1 MAGGSVRALTVA
13 LNVRDHA
20 TKLVGD
26 LKNDLKRIE
35 GRATVAQLKA
45 NDAAS
50 KPIKNV
56 AKSLNEADKAAMQA
70 FKSLGHF
77 ETGVSRTTR
86 AVAKMEGAF
95 GRVNRSIQTY
105 SNNLEKAQEKTK
117 HLETLQGPMAG
128 AAAMSGAFI
137 GLSVMTSSEIDK
149 NMASAMNSAKNQ
161 QEAALYEAFVK
172 SGSGGNQAIR
182 AIAARKGSVGLQGID
197 EISAQENI
205 EFLDLVINEA
215 QKTGANINE
224 IESAVEGLYT
234 GSADTINDILGGF
247 GISNDTLNAMIEQAR
262 KEQPDIWGAD
272 PKAAGAR
279 TDEEMMTIFAVR
291 EYTKLLKERRAESEK
306 TGGMELDSA
315 TKLTNAMIDLRATL
329 SHKFDPMIEF
339 MAKGAEVAARFTTKF
354 PKATLII
361 AVGLA
366 LTFVV
371 ATLVLFLSMA
381 LPGIL
386 ALHSMAAGM
395 TLASVAAGVFS
406 GAMAVL
412 NAILALNPVVLIA
425 VALVALGAVLV
436 YVAKKTGVLSK
447 AWEYLS
453 GLWDDL
459 KEMDM
464 GEVGKKAASVLFKMV
479 FPPAVLAVFLKNI
492 PGIQSIIERVE
503 RTTTKLLDKAA
514 EFKDQAVDALK
525 NLIPGWLKNIWNRL
539 KEVFTGFVQAIIKT
553 FGGLMPEGYK
563 EQLEAYT
570 QLQEAAAAGEGG
582 DAARARRYGIL
593 GYDAKDDEY
602 KIARFVAAQGVSP
615 EAAAGVLGEKGYAT
629 WAEYQGMTATQQAML
644 AATYGGSF
652 KASELGSEYDIEG
665 WKRFNSYLA
674 KSGHDH
680 PTPEDVVEVAAA
692 VGKPGISTAIVE
704 GGKDI
709 LTAPPGT
716 GTEYDQQVRANSEA
730 VREGLVEGI
739 KSLNETPPG
748 TGTEYDQQVRANSEA
763 VREGLVEGIKS
774 LNETPPGTGT
784 EYDQQVRAN
793 SDEARSK
800 IGAILGRSK
809 IGAILGIGDGVGLL
823 AEGGGVETTGLLI
836 GHEGEEVSPAD
847 VVHKTTA
854 AERLV
859 EMLMGDSSNL
869 AEAMGYGHGRSEAG
883 KGNTINVYVT
893 VQQPNDKWNKFD
905 LIRLIEN
912 QVKRYAGQWKT

>member
-86 AVAKMEGAF
+86 AVAKMEDAF

-105 SNNLEKAQEKTK
+105 SNNLEKAQKKTK

-128 AAAMSGAFI
+128 VAAMSGAFI

-172 SGSGGNQAIR
+172 SGSSGNQAIR

-224 IESAVEGLYT
+224 IESAVEGVYT
-234 GSADTINDILGGF
+234 GNADSINDILGGF
-247 GISNDTLNAMIEQAR
+247 GISNDTLNSMIEQAR

-306 TGGMELDSA
+306 TGGVELDSA
-315 TKLTNAMIDLRATL
+315 TKLTNAMTDLLANVRRT
-329 SHKFDPMIEF
+329 FTPMIEI
-339 MAKGAEVAARFTTKF
+339 MAEGAEVAARFTTKF

-539 KEVFTGFVQAIIKT
+539 NEVFTGFVQAIIKT

-615 EAAAGVLGEKGYAT
+615 EAAAGLLGEKGYAT

-644 AATYGGSF
+644 VATYGGSF

-665 WKRFNSYLA
+665 WIRFNSYLA

-692 VGKPGISTAIVE
+692 VGKPGIGTAIVEGGKAIVE

-748 TGTEYDQQVRANSEA
+748 TGTEYDQQVRANS
-763 VREGLVEGIKS
+763 
-774 LNETPPGTGT
+774 
-784 EYDQQVRAN
+784 
-793 SDEARSK
+793 DEA
-800 IGAILGRSK
+800 RSK